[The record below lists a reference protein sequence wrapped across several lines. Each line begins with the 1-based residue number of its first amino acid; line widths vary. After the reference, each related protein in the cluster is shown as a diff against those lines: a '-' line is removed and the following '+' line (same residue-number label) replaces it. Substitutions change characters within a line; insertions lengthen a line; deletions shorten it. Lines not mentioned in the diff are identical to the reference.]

1 MRHAILILAHKNYPL
16 LCRIIAYFA
25 KDCDVFVHV
34 DRKSGFTEDELER
47 LSAYV
52 QVKAV
57 VRKYDVHWGGF
68 SMLKVE
74 LYLIKL
80 AMEKSDAAY
89 FHLISGQDYPIKPF
103 PLFLA
108 FFEKY
113 KGMNYLDYKHIP
125 FVERDY
131 NGFYRFQYY
140 MPYDYID
147 GRTPEGK
154 RMVHKFYLW
163 HKRLHVKRR
172 IPDQFYHLY
181 GGSQWFSITREA
193 ADVLTGYTRKSPAFY
208 RRMRFTFAP
217 EESYVATVLVN
228 LIPGNLIV
236 NNNLRYVRWK
246 RENGNNPSNLG
257 AEHFEDVVKSTAFF
271 ARKMESPYY
280 EPLAARIDRY
290 LLSDDGIRFEKNG
303 IWTYR
308 SLNMF
313 RYDAALLRAL
323 VLFCRLSSIASVA
336 DAGCGCG
343 MYVAA
348 LQHHHIPVVGMDGNP
363 YLQELVAALYPN
375 GLPCV
380 SADLT
385 AGMDADSVPFDLVVC
400 LDVLPY
406 VNQEYE
412 EQVLANLTKLSGKYI
427 LCSWPATGQGVPGYV
442 NLRTDGYVTSR
453 MECLGYKRKAGWT
466 DYFRSSASLPD
477 YRTSLFLFEKE
488 NHFADGQSFEELFVP

>member
-1 MRHAILILAHKNYPL
+1 MKHAILILAHKDYPL
-16 LCRIIAYFA
+16 LCRIIKYFA

-34 DRKSGFTEDELER
+34 DKKSGFTKNELER
-47 LSAYV
+47 LSAYT

-74 LYLIKL
+74 LYLLGL

-108 FFEKY
+108 FFEKH

-131 NGFYRFQYY
+131 NGFFRFQYY

-147 GRTPEGK
+147 GRTPKGK
-154 RMVHKFYLW
+154 RIVHQFYLW
-163 HKRLHVKRR
+163 HKRFHFKRR

-193 ADVLTGYTRKSPAFY
+193 ADMLTDYTRKCPAFY

-228 LIPGNLIV
+228 RIPGNLIV

-257 AEHFEDVVKSTAFF
+257 VEHFEDIVKSSAFF
-271 ARKMESPYY
+271 ARKMETPYY
-280 EPLAARIDRY
+280 EPLAALIDRY
-290 LLSDDGIRFEKNG
+290 LLSDAGICFEKTG
-303 IWTYR
+303 VWMYR
-308 SLNMF
+308 SLNLF
-313 RYDAALLRAL
+313 RYDAALLETL
-323 VLFCRLSSIASVA
+323 ILFCRLSMVTNTV
-336 DAGCGCG
+336 DVGCGCG

-348 LQHHHIPVVGMDGNP
+348 LQKHHIPVVGIDGNP
-363 YLQELVAALYPN
+363 YTQELVAALYPK
-375 GLPCV
+375 GLPCM
-380 SADLT
+380 SADMT
-385 AGMDADSVPFDLVVC
+385 AELDADGIPFDLVVC

-406 VNQEYE
+406 VDKVYENQMLNN
-412 EQVLANLTKLSGKYI
+412 LAKLPGKYI
-427 LCSWPATGQGVPGYV
+427 LFSWPTSGHDVPGYV
-442 NLRTDGYVTSR
+442 NLRPDSYVIKR
-453 MECLGYKRKAGWT
+453 LEGLGYKKNAGWT
-466 DYFRSSASLPD
+466 NHFRSSASLPD
-477 YRTSLFLFEKE
+477 YKTSLFLFEKMGI
-488 NHFADGQSFEELFVP
+488 A